1 MYKSHSRGLLVA
13 AAALSLALTA
23 SPAAWTAELSIRVQD
38 TDAAASY
45 QAYIDRLASEII
57 DAAALAGQGGQDGPA
72 IYFDPALPLDQM
84 AGYESLS
91 LADQALLR
99 AGKRTYDLFRALGG
113 GAIDQFAVVQ
123 REGDRIYIGF
133 DGEGGRWLATPQEA
147 LSYML
152 AQLVHN
158 SNLPQEVKDAVA
170 QCPYHFQCLLLAS
183 YTGLVEIMAS
193 VPRGTT
199 VNFEMTG
206 EGFRGVEAPPA
217 LWAPDGFLVH
227 QVTFIDSET
236 ITARV
241 SIDATAALGHN
252 VLAVY
257 NEGAGFRAI
266 GRYGVN
272 VLAEAANSLD
282 ADATLLIGSGSVEA
296 LGDDV
301 GGDPATAVALS
312 GDARGRLETADDA
325 DLFKIVVESAG
336 TLAVSS
342 AGPTDLVGTL
352 ETADGSV
359 VVADDDSG
367 QWYNFAFSESVAPG
381 TYFLRVTHCCAGTGE
396 YRLSTTFT
404 PD

>member
-1 MYKSHSRGLLVA
+1 MA

-23 SPAAWTAELSIRVQD
+23 SPAAWTAEPSIRVQD
-38 TDAAASY
+38 SDAAASY
-45 QAYIDRLASEII
+45 QSYIDRLASEII

-113 GAIDQFAVVQ
+113 GAVDQFAVVQ
-123 REGDRIYIGF
+123 RQGDRIYIGF
-133 DGEGGRWLATPQEA
+133 DGEGGRWLATPEEA

-170 QCPYHFQCLLLAS
+170 QCPYHFHCLLLAS

-199 VNFEMTG
+199 VSFEMTG
-206 EGFRGVEAPPA
+206 EGFRSAEAPPA
-217 LWAPDGFLVH
+217 LRAPDGFLVH

-236 ITARV
+236 IIARV

-282 ADATLLIGSGSVEA
+282 ADVTLLIGSGSVEA
-296 LGDDV
+296 LDNDI
-301 GGDPATAVALS
+301 GGDPATAVALN

-352 ETADGSV
+352 ETGDGSV

-367 QWYNFAFSESVAPG
+367 QWYNFAIRESLSPG

-404 PD
+404 PN

>member
-1 MYKSHSRGLLVA
+1 MYKLHSRGLLVA
-13 AAALSLALTA
+13 AAAVSLALTA
-23 SPAAWTAELSIRVQD
+23 SPAAWTAEPSIRVQD
-38 TDAAASY
+38 SDAAASY
-45 QAYIDRLASEII
+45 QSYIDRLASEII

-113 GAIDQFAVVQ
+113 GAVDQFAVVQ
-123 REGDRIYIGF
+123 RQGDRIYIGF

-158 SNLPQEVKDAVA
+158 STLPQEVKDAVA
-170 QCPYHFQCLLLAS
+170 QCPYQFQCLLMAS
-183 YTGLVEIMAS
+183 YTGLVETMAS

-199 VNFEMTG
+199 VTFEMTG
-206 EGFRGVEAPPA
+206 EGFRAVEAPPA
-217 LWAPDGFLVH
+217 LRAPDGFLVH
-227 QVTFIDSET
+227 QLTFVDSET

-241 SIDATAALGHN
+241 SIDATAALGLN
-252 VLAVY
+252 VLDVY
-257 NEGAGFRAI
+257 NEGAAFRAV

-272 VLAEAANSLD
+272 VLAAAASPLD
-282 ADATLLIGSGSVEA
+282 TDGTLLIGSGSVEA
-296 LGDDV
+296 LGPDV

-325 DLFKIVVESAG
+325 DLFKIVVERAG

-352 ETADGSV
+352 ESGDGSV

-367 QWYNFAFSESVAPG
+367 QWYNFAFSESLAPG
-381 TYFLRVTHCCAGTGE
+381 TYFLRVSHCCAGTGE

-404 PD
+404 PN

>member
-1 MYKSHSRGLLVA
+1 MYKLHGRGLLLA
-13 AAALSLALTA
+13 AAALLLVMSAGSA
-23 SPAAWTAELSIRVQD
+23 GWTAEPSIRIQD
-38 TDAAASY
+38 ANAAQGY
-45 QAYIDRLASEII
+45 QAYIDRLTSEIV
-57 DAAALAGQGGQDGPA
+57 DQAALAGQGGLDGPA
-72 IYFDPALPLDQM
+72 IYFDPALPLDQV

-113 GAIDQFAVVQ
+113 GAVDLLAVVQ
-123 REGDRIYIGF
+123 HQGDRIYVGF

-158 SNLPQEVKDAVA
+158 STLPQEVKDAVA
-170 QCPYHFQCLLLAS
+170 QCPYRFECLLMAS
-183 YTGLVEIMAS
+183 YTGLVETLAS

-199 VNFEMTG
+199 VSFEMKG
-206 EGFRGVEAPPA
+206 EGFRGAEAPPA
-217 LWAPDGFLVH
+217 LRAPDGFLVH
-227 QVTFIDSET
+227 QVTFVDSET
-236 ITARV
+236 IIARV

-272 VLAEAANSLD
+272 VLAKAANLLD

-312 GDARGRLETADDA
+312 GDTRGRLETADDA
-325 DLFKIVVESAG
+325 DLFRIVVESAG

-352 ETADGSV
+352 ETADASV

-367 QWYNFAFSESVAPG
+367 QWYNFAFSESLAPG

-404 PD
+404 PN